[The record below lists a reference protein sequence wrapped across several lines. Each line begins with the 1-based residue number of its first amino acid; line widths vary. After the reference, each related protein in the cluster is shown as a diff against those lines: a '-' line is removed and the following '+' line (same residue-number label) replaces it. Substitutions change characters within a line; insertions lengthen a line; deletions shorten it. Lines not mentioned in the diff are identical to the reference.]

1 MRSKFAIGGHPI
13 HPMLVPV
20 PIGLVV
26 WTLIAD
32 IVYLGTGRNMLWY
45 DIAFWS
51 GVAAIVSALIA
62 AGPGLVDYLSTAQK
76 SDARNLALTH
86 GIMNVTVVALFIA
99 AALLMVN
106 EGAVSGAAL
115 TAVIALHAV
124 GAAILAV
131 SGWIGGELVY
141 RKHIGIVPDTAELER
156 GEMQYH
162 GEMGPR
168 RAR

>member
-1 MRSKFAIGGHPI
+1 MRSKFAILGHPI

-32 IVYLGTGRNMLWY
+32 IVYLSTGRNMLWY

-62 AGPGLVDYLSTAQK
+62 AVPGFVDYLSTAAK
-76 SDARNLALTH
+76 SDARTMAQAH
-86 GIMNVTVVALFIA
+86 GVMNVIVVALFLA

-106 EGAVSGAAL
+106 QGAVEGGAL
-115 TAVIALHAV
+115 MAVVAMHAI
-124 GAAILAV
+124 GAGILAV

-141 RKHIGIVPDTAELER
+141 RKHIGIVPDSVDLER
-156 GEMQYH
+156 TEIQH
-162 GEMGPR
+162 HREAEPR